1 ARILLT
7 LPGLEFLGPIARDFN
22 ASHAMNPAWVGHAR
36 LHLVWLLGF
45 MLFSGIANIY
55 LLWFRRPFDVGN
67 LRLSAAWQC
76 CNLGGF
82 WLAAL
87 LTPVYGGLVRVP
99 DEHIQVLGLN
109 VSWVTTLAGPELGR
123 LPYERQ
129 GDDALEYTPTPLLNL
144 SQHRLEPLLLEHL
157 HGATVHYRH
166 EWAALEQEAD
176 GVTARVRDLERQR

>member
-1 ARILLT
+1 MTDRTRAARILLT
-7 LPGLEFLGPIARDFN
+7 FTGLEFLGPIARDFN

-45 MLFSGIANIY
+45 MLLSGIANIY
-55 LLWFRRPFDVGN
+55 LLWFRRPYDVGN

-109 VSWVTTLAGPELGR
+109 ENVLVFAVLSTMMAIAV
-123 LPYERQ
+123 Y
-129 GDDALEYTPTPLLNL
+129 LLR
-144 SQHRLEPLLLEHL
+144 SS
-157 HGATVHYRH
+157 H
-166 EWAALEQEAD
+166 E
-176 GVTARVRDLERQR
+176 AR

>member
-1 ARILLT
+1 MVERARAVTATQVLLT
-7 LPGLEFLGPIARDFN
+7 LTGFEFFGPIARDFN

-45 MLFSGIANIY
+45 MLLSGIANIY
-55 LLWFRRPFDVGN
+55 LLWFRRPYDVGN

-99 DEHIQVLGLN
+99 DEHIQALGLN
-109 VSWVTTLAGPELGR
+109 ENVLVFAILSTMMAIAV
-123 LPYERQ
+123 Y
-129 GDDALEYTPTPLLNL
+129 LLR
-144 SQHRLEPLLLEHL
+144 SS
-157 HGATVHYRH
+157 H
-166 EWAALEQEAD
+166 E
-176 GVTARVRDLERQR
+176 AR